1 MNSQD
6 IILDH
11 YHHPRQRKRLQEAT
25 HSSKTENLSCGD
37 SLTMDITIRNG
48 IIENIGWVGNG
59 CALSQA
65 SASILS
71 EKVLRISAEDA
82 LKISGSDITELLGIE
97 ALSPARAKCAFLSL
111 ETLHRAIGNTNS

>member
-1 MNSQD
+1 MDSQD

-11 YHHPRQRKRLQEAT
+11 YHHPRHVGRLQEAT

-37 SLTMDITIRNG
+37 SLTMDIVIKNG
-48 IIENIGWVGNG
+48 IIENIGWVGSG

-65 SASILS
+65 SASLLS
-71 EKVLRISAEDA
+71 EKVAGISPEDA

-97 ALSPARAKCAFLSL
+97 TLSPARAKCAFLSI
-111 ETLHRAIGNTNS
+111 ETLHQALNNTNS